1 MDFAKFQE
9 LVETTM
15 DLDQVENHEFVIKA
29 DFDEALQGKHLT
41 IFIRKK
47 NICQSKFEM
56 SFTLPRQKKSRSI

>member
-29 DFDEALQGKHLT
+29 DFDEALQGKDIPYLFGYKMG
-41 IFIRKK
+41 IFFKECPKI
-47 NICQSKFEM
+47 I
-56 SFTLPRQKKSRSI
+56 SREILL